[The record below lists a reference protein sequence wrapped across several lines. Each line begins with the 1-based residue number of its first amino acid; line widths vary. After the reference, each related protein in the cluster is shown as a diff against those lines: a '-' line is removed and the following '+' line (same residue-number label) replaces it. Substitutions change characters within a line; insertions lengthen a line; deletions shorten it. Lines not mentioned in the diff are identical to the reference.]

1 MTISFLKSL
10 FFIIVLVYFGLGALL
25 YFFQH
30 HFIYFPSFEIND
42 DSEQS
47 IKIQSDGETLNVWV
61 INPGN
66 KEAIIFFGGN
76 AANAYYAI
84 GQFKRMITDRTVY
97 LVDYRGY
104 GGSSGSPSEQALF
117 SDALNIY
124 DHLKTSHD
132 KILVF
137 GQSLGSS
144 VAIHMAAHRDIQKMI
159 LTTPFDSIVAVAK
172 SSYPIYPVSIL
183 LKERFDSL
191 SLVDSI
197 TAKTLMI
204 IAEKDRII
212 PKKHAYSLAKAFKPE
227 QLKIVEIANTGHN
240 TVADHPQYE
249 PTIIDF
255 LH

>member
-1 MTISFLKSL
+1 MPCCI
-10 FFIIVLVYFGLGALL
+10 
-25 YFFQH
+25 FFQH
-30 HFIYFPSFEIND
+30 HFIYFPSFEVSD
-42 DSEQS
+42 DSQQS
-47 IKIQSDGETLNVWV
+47 IKIKSGGETLNVWV

-84 GQFKRMITDRTVY
+84 LQFRRMVTERTVY

-104 GGSSGSPSEQALF
+104 GGSTGSPSEQALY

-124 DHLKTSHD
+124 DHLKPEHD

-144 VAIHMAAHRDIQKMI
+144 VAIHMAAHRDIKKLI
-159 LTTPFDSIVAVAK
+159 LTTPFDSVVSVAK
-172 SSYPIYPVSIL
+172 NNYPIYPVSLL

-191 SLVDSI
+191 SLIGSV

-212 PKKHAYSLAKAFKPE
+212 PKKHAYKLAKAFKPE
-227 QLKIVEIANTGHN
+227 QLKIVEISNTGHN

-249 PTIIDF
+249 PAITDF
-255 LH
+255 LR